1 MRLVKMHAI
10 ENSVLSDLLQP
21 IMTWFFICLFFFSVL
36 FFHRMCRF
44 VSSAISCVLSKY
56 GGLVIGVVWGVSTAL
71 C

>member
-10 ENSVLSDLLQP
+10 ENSVLSDLVFYL
-21 IMTWFFICLFFFSVL
+21 SVL
-36 FFHRMCRF
+36 LFHRMCRF
-44 VSSAISCVLSKY
+44 VFSAISCVLSKY